1 MGHPGYNFSTVL
13 KKTVM
18 AAVATLFAAIALSA
32 QPNKDTNHK
41 ETPASHK
48 NPPVV
53 LSTPSQQNNGEAD
66 ADKSSSDPP
75 TPHAPFH
82 DPNWVLVIVGTV
94 TCCVIG
100 WQSWEMFRQNRNMV
114 AKERARIAIDFPS
127 SALNL
132 DDGPEWT
139 EGMKVVYAGTQIV
152 VANLGGT
159 NAFNVTAMAEIIGTP
174 DGGALGSHEV
184 SVLGLPTVLRPNAD
198 PISVDVITLLKGI
211 NHIAAVKAGS
221 EILHLVGTITYDDI
235 FGNSYETRFRYLWE
249 VDGMNVGGQNVD
261 TSKWQRTAEGNRAI

>member
-1 MGHPGYNFSTVL
+1 ML
-13 KKTVM
+13 KKPVM
-18 AAVATLFAAIALSA
+18 AAVAALFTAIALSA
-32 QPNKDTNHK
+32 QPNKGASHK
-41 ETPASHK
+41 DPPASDK
-48 NPPVV
+48 NPPVI
-53 LSTPSQQNNGEAD
+53 LSTPKQQNNGEANT
-66 ADKSSSDPP
+66 AQSSFDRP
-75 TPHAPFH
+75 TPHAPVH

-114 AKERARIAIDFPS
+114 AKERARIVIDFPS

-139 EGMKVVYAGTQIV
+139 EGMNVVYAGTQVV

-159 NAFNVTAMAEIIGTP
+159 NAFNVTGRAEIIGTP

-184 SVLGLPTVLRPNAD
+184 SVLGLPTVLKPNAD

-211 NHIAAVKAGS
+211 NHIAAAKAGS

-235 FGNSYETRFRYLWE
+235 FGNSYETRFRYLWK
-249 VDGMNVGGQNVD
+249 VDGMNGGGQNVD
-261 TSKWQRTAEGNRAI
+261 TSEWQRTAEGNRAT